1 MRDIK
6 ILAYAIRT
14 QFMRRNFKGRHHARN
29 PWF

>member
-6 ILAYAIRT
+6 ILVYVFRAQIT
-14 QFMRRNFKGRHHARN
+14 RRNFKGRHHTYN